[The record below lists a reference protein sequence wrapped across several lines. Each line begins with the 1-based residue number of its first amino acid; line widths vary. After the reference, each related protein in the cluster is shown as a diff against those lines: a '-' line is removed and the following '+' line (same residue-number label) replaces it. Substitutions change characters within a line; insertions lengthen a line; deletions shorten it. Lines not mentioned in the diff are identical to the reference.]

1 MRFDS
6 SPTTMKYTTKELRE
20 TISKL
25 RILKHFAGGL
35 CDKGEIQLTM
45 CEVLLEH
52 KLNTNKVG

>member
-1 MRFDS
+1 
-6 SPTTMKYTTKELRE
+6 MKYTTKELRE

-45 CEVLLEH
+45 CEILLDNIKKEV
-52 KLNTNKVG
+52 K